1 MMQKIKL
8 FSPILL
14 ILLTIV
20 GSITF
25 FFTWVNLGFSPQFL
39 NEWCTSLVIGLFIFS
54 PLGMLSTLLITK
66 LISLVFKKDSL
77 LKKILI
83 GSLIGCSMEFFIS
96 FIVVTINFGFTSS
109 FIEQWLSAFLKSVP
123 IGICLGLLI
132 SFLIKPWIFNRIQ
145 TFKENNQAA

>member
-1 MMQKIKL
+1 MQKIKL

-14 ILLTIV
+14 LLLTIV

-25 FFTWVNLGFSPQFL
+25 FFTWVNLGFSSQFL
-39 NEWCTSLVIGLFIFS
+39 SEWFTSLVIGLFVFS

-66 LISLVFKKDSL
+66 LVSLFLKKDSL
-77 LKKILI
+77 PKKILI
-83 GSLIGCSMEFFIS
+83 GALIGCTMEFFIS
-96 FIVVTINFGFTSS
+96 FIVVTINFGFTPS
-109 FIEQWLSAFLKSVP
+109 FINQWLSAFLKSVP

-145 TFKENNQAA
+145 TFKENKQVA